1 MYTRSRVSAFAGHP
15 GETDV
20 GNFVL
25 QPVAARKLSIP
36 FVTSGGVGDGKQ
48 LAASLALGAE
58 GVNLG
63 TRFMAT
69 LEAPIHANIKQA
81 LVDGDENSTQLVM
94 RTLRNTERV
103 YKNRTSDE
111 VLRIEAEHPGEIDK
125 IIHLVRGDVCAAT
138 RPTHAAPRTHTARGP
153 ALYPKPRASTMLRLP
168 IFRHRAG
175 RTTAHPSRKQ
185 GTSTPAY
192 GHAGQSWALLMMFH
206 RVRPS
211 CRAWWT
217 RPRPLS
223 RDGSWR
229 CAKMTEWSNSSA
241 YTELLAPKERLRA
254 ALLCVMDERGYIP
267 RLGVRQLAA
276 HVPARA
282 TQRPSMHHVQRR
294 ATTRRDRAGHK
305 RYSYGRHTQCCMQSV
320 YTHLSRLDVRGV
332 LLPGVRVRP

>member
-1 MYTRSRVSAFAGHP
+1 MYTRSRVSACAGHP

-175 RTTAHPSRKQ
+175 RTTAQASRKQ

-192 GHAGQSWALLMMFH
+192 GHVGQSWALLMMSH

-241 YTELLAPKERLRA
+241 YTELLAP
-254 ALLCVMDERGYIP
+254 
-267 RLGVRQLAA
+267 
-276 HVPARA
+276 
-282 TQRPSMHHVQRR
+282 QRK
-294 ATTRRDRAGHK
+294 D
-305 RYSYGRHTQCCMQSV
+305 
-320 YTHLSRLDVRGV
+320 
-332 LLPGVRVRP
+332 